1 MLKRVIIGVAV
12 ATAAALGLAGC
23 GSDTGNDS
31 GGGGDSGENISAD
44 LELLVPLY
52 GDKTKPYWEQ
62 LVKDFEAENSGITVK
77 LETQSWDDIYTV
89 LDTKIQNNKAPDI
102 LELDAAGPAYGSEEL
117 LYEAEEIVSPETW
130 EDIEPSFIDS
140 AKIDGVA
147 YGLPSVAS
155 TRALF
160 YNKALFTQAGIT
172 APPKTWDE
180 LLDAAKKLS
189 ALGGGISG
197 YGMPLGSEEAQAE
210 TSIWAYGAGAKWEK
224 DGKMTIDTPEAKEA
238 LTFMKRMIDEGAT
251 QPDPG
256 ATDRTPLLDVFIQG
270 KIGMI
275 HGLPPIVG
283 QINEKSPDLDWEIAP
298 SPSKDGEPVTLGVAD
313 YFVGF
318 DKGEDK
324 QAAIAKFLDFFYTQE
339 NYVKFN
345 DNEGFIPATKSGADA
360 AAAKPEL
367 KTFIEAL
374 PDAQFYPATNP
385 AWGATSGAFK
395 SLVGQIQTKPVD
407 EVLAQIQAKA
417 DETG

>member
-1 MLKRVIIGVAV
+1 MAVAV
-12 ATAAALGLAGC
+12 VTAAALGLAGC
-23 GSDTGNDS
+23 GSDSGS
-31 GGGGDSGENISAD
+31 GGDGENVS

-62 LVKDFEAENSGITVK
+62 LVKDFEAENSNIDVK

-102 LELDAAGPAYGSEEL
+102 LELDAAGPAYGSEGL
-117 LYEAEEIVSPETW
+117 LYKAEEIVSPETYK
-130 EDIEPSFIDS
+130 DIEPSFIDS

-147 YGLPSVAS
+147 YGVPSVAS

-160 YNKALFTQAGIT
+160 YNKTLFQQAGIS

-180 LLDAAKKLS
+180 LLAAAKKIS
-189 ALGGGISG
+189 ALGNGVYG

-210 TSIWAYGAGAKWEK
+210 TSIWAYGAGAAWEK

-238 LTFMKRMIDEGAT
+238 LTFMQRMIKEGAT
-251 QPDPG
+251 QPNPG

-275 HGLPPIVG
+275 EGLPPIVG
-283 QINEKSPDLDWEIAP
+283 QINEKNPDLDWAIAP
-298 SPSKDGEPVTLGVAD
+298 SPTKDGQPVTLGVAD

-318 DKGEDK
+318 DKDEDK
-324 QAAIAKFLDFFYTQE
+324 QDAIAKFLDFFYQKD

-345 DNEGFIPATKSGADA
+345 DNEGFIPATKSGAEA

-367 KTFIEAL
+367 KAFLDAL
-374 PDAQFYPATNP
+374 PNARFYPATNP
-385 AWGATSGAFK
+385 AWAQTSGAFK
-395 SLVGQIQTKPVD
+395 SDVGQIETKSVD
-407 EVLAQIQAKA
+407 EVLKSIQAKA
-417 DETG
+417 EAEG

>member
-1 MLKRVIIGVAV
+1 MKRVIKAVTV
-12 ATAAALGLAGC
+12 ATVAALGLAAC
-23 GSDTGNDS
+23 GSDS
-31 GGGGDSGENISAD
+31 GGEGDGGGTE
-44 LELLVPLY
+44 LELLVPIY
-52 GDKTKPYWEQ
+52 GDKTKPYWED
-62 LVKDFEAENSGITVK
+62 LVEAFEAENSDITVK

-89 LDTKIQNNKAPDI
+89 LDTKIQNNRAPDI
-102 LELDAAGPAYGSEEL
+102 LELDAAGPAYAAEDL
-117 LYEAEEIVSPETW
+117 LYEAEEIVSPETLA
-130 EDIEPSFIDS
+130 DIEPSFIDS

-147 YGLPSVAS
+147 YGLPTVAS

-160 YNKALFTQAGIT
+160 YNKDLFTQAGVT

-180 LLDAAKKLS
+180 LLAAAKKIS
-189 ALGGGISG
+189 ALPGGVHG

-210 TSIWAYGAGAKWEK
+210 TSIFAYGAGATWES
-224 DGKMTIDTPEAKEA
+224 DGKMTIDTPEANEA
-238 LTFMKRMIDEGAT
+238 LTFMKRMIDEGVT

-283 QINEKSPDLDWEIAP
+283 QINEKNPSLQWEIAP
-298 SPSKDGEPVTLGVAD
+298 SPTKDGSPSTLGVAD

-324 QAAIAKFLDFFYTQE
+324 QEAIAKFLDFFYQQD

-345 DNEGFIPATKSGADA
+345 DNEGFIPATKSGAEA
-360 AAAKPEL
+360 AASKPEL
-367 KTFIEAL
+367 KIFLESL
-374 PDAQFYPATNP
+374 PDAKFYPATNP
-385 AWGATSGAFK
+385 AWAATSGAFK

-417 DETG
+417 DESV

>member
-1 MLKRVIIGVAV
+1 MAVAV

-23 GSDTGNDS
+23 GSDS
-31 GGGGDSGENISAD
+31 GSGDGENVS

-62 LVKDFEAENSGITVK
+62 LVKDFEAENSNIDVK

-102 LELDAAGPAYGSEEL
+102 LELDAAGPAYGSQDL
-117 LYEAEEIVSPETW
+117 LYKAEEIVSPETYA
-130 EDIEPSFIDS
+130 DIEPSFIDS

-147 YGLPSVAS
+147 YGVPSVAS

-160 YNKALFTQAGIT
+160 YNKKLFADAGIS
-172 APPKTWDE
+172 APPKTWDD
-180 LLDAAKKLS
+180 LLEAAKKIS
-189 ALGGGISG
+189 ALGGGVYG

-210 TSIWAYGAGAKWEK
+210 TSIWAYGAGASWEK
-224 DGKMTIDTPEAKEA
+224 DGKMTIDTPEAREA
-238 LTFMKRMIDEGAT
+238 LTFMKKMIDEGAT
-251 QPDPG
+251 QPNPG

-275 HGLPPIVG
+275 EGLPPIVG
-283 QINEKSPDLDWEIAP
+283 QINEKNPDLDWEIAP
-298 SPSKDGEPVTLGVAD
+298 SPTKDGEPVTLGVAD

-318 DKGEDK
+318 DKDEDK
-324 QAAIAKFLDFFYTQE
+324 QESIAKFLDFFYQQE

-345 DNEGFIPATKSGADA
+345 DNEGFIPATKSGAEA

-367 KTFIEAL
+367 KIFLEAL

-385 AWGATSGAFK
+385 AWGQTSGAFK
-395 SLVGQIQTKPVD
+395 SDVGQIETKPVD
-407 EVLAQIQAKA
+407 EVLKSIQAKA
-417 DETG
+417 DVEG

>member
-1 MLKRVIIGVAV
+1 LKRVIKAVAV
-12 ATAAALGLAGC
+12 AAVATLGLAGC
-23 GSDTGNDS
+23 GSDS
-31 GGGGDSGENISAD
+31 GSGED
-44 LELLVPLY
+44 GGTTELELLVPIY
-52 GDKTKPYWEQ
+52 GDQTKPYWED
-62 LVKDFEAENSGITVK
+62 LVSAFEKENSNIDVT

-89 LDTKIQNNKAPDI
+89 LDTKIANNRAPDI
-102 LELDAAGPAYGSEEL
+102 LELDAAGPAYAAEDL
-117 LYEAEEIVSPETW
+117 LYEAEEIVSPETLA
-130 EDIEPSFIDS
+130 DIETSFIDS

-160 YNKALFTQAGIT
+160 YNEDLLTRAGVT
-172 APPKTWDE
+172 EPPKTWDE
-180 LLDAAKKLS
+180 LLAAAQKIKN
-189 ALGGGISG
+189 LGGGVFG

-210 TSIWAYGAGAKWEK
+210 TSIFAYGAGATWES

-238 LTFMKRMIDEGAT
+238 LTFMKEMIDAGVT

-275 HGLPPIVG
+275 QGLPPIVA
-283 QINEKSPDLDWEIAP
+283 QINEKNPNLKWGIAP
-298 SPSKDGEPVTLGVAD
+298 SPTPDGSPSTLGVAD

-324 QAAIAKFLDFFYTQE
+324 QAAIAKFLDFFYQQD

-345 DNEGFIPATKSGADA
+345 DNEGFIPATKSGAEA

-367 KTFIEAL
+367 KTFIDAL
-374 PDAQFYPATNP
+374 PDAKFYPATNP

-395 SLVGQIQTKPVD
+395 SLVGQIETKPVD

-417 DETG
+417 DETA

>member
-1 MLKRVIIGVAV
+1 MRRVIKAVAV
-12 ATAAALGLAGC
+12 ATVAALGLAGC
-23 GSDTGNDS
+23 GSDS
-31 GGGGDSGENISAD
+31 GGGEGGSTE
-44 LELLVPLY
+44 LELLVPIY
-52 GDKTKPYWEQ
+52 GDKTKPYWED
-62 LVKDFEAENSGITVK
+62 LVEAFEKENSDVSVT

-89 LDTKIQNNKAPDI
+89 LDTKIQNNRAPDI
-102 LELDAAGPAYGSEEL
+102 LELDAAGPAYGAEDL
-117 LYEAEEIVSPETW
+117 LYKAEEIVSPETL
-130 EDIEPSFIDS
+130 EDIETSFIDS

-160 YNKALFTQAGIT
+160 YNKTLFTQAGVT
-172 APPKTWDE
+172 APPNTWDE
-180 LLDAAKKLS
+180 LLAAAQKISK
-189 ALGGGISG
+189 LGGGVYG

-210 TSIWAYGAGAKWEK
+210 SSIFAYGAGASWEA
-224 DGKMTIDTPEAKEA
+224 DGKMTIDTPEATEA
-238 LTFMKRMIDEGAT
+238 LTFMKSMIDAKVT

-275 HGLPPIVG
+275 QGLPPIVG
-283 QINEKSPDLDWEIAP
+283 QINEKNPDLEWEIAP
-298 SPSKDGEPVTLGVAD
+298 SPTPDGSPSTLGVAD

-324 QAAIAKFLDFFYTQE
+324 QEAIAKFLDFFYEQD

-345 DNEGFIPATKSGADA
+345 DNEGFIPATKSGAEA

-374 PDAQFYPATNP
+374 PDAKFYPATNP
-385 AWGATSGAFK
+385 AWAETSGAFK
-395 SLVGQIQTKPVD
+395 SLVGQIQSKPVD
-407 EVLAQIQAKA
+407 EVLGQIQAKA